1 MKRNRIVLFAG
12 KQTTRH
18 HIHCFRILTERFGW
32 SITLITVYPD
42 VADSA
47 RDILSVDKVY
57 LVKSF
62 VLPFLQENPAL
73 MDIIMSSHPD
83 MCIVL
88 GSGDNRFQSFLA
100 QTQLPII
107 WIREVG
113 YDPEEKLYSLRVK
126 KEIRPGIIP
135 QVSQKQSIV
144 YVPAPMVDYQDFLD
158 LNTDLVLEW
167 KNDCGLISH
176 DTTQNTIHKK
186 MVVAVLGTSEQ
197 EYAIQSLLENQDILM
212 YSIAHPDSSDIAF
225 PELHEDNAPI
235 LYELCDA
242 LIVVEDTHHLV
253 QLSLMRA
260 MASGTVIIT
269 PRTELYTSALGR
281 GSLYYE
287 EYSLPEIQACLE
299 ILHRSEH
306 KRQEVRSA
314 ASLMFE
320 KRYSYS
326 AISRLWHTVLEYS
339 TH

>member
-18 HIHCFRILTERFGW
+18 HIHCIRILMDRFEW
-32 SITLITVYPD
+32 NVTFITVYP
-42 VADSA
+42 VIADLA
-47 RDILSVDKVY
+47 RDIIPVDRVY

-62 VLPFLQENPAL
+62 SLPFLQEAPSL
-73 MDIIMSSHPD
+73 IDIIMNAHPD
-83 MCIVL
+83 VCIVV
-88 GSGDNRFQSFLA
+88 GCGDGRFQSFLE
-100 QTQLPII
+100 QTNLPIV
-107 WIREVG
+107 WIREI
-113 YDPEEKLYSLRVK
+113 DFDDSETLYSLTVQ

-135 QVSQKQSIV
+135 QVSQKQPIV
-144 YVPAPMVDYQDFLD
+144 YIPAPMVDYQDFLD

-167 KNDCGLISH
+167 KHDCGLISH
-176 DTTQNTIHKK
+176 DTVQNTIHKK
-186 MVVAVLGTSEQ
+186 TLVAVLGTPEQ
-197 EYAIQSLLENQDILM
+197 DYSVKSLLTNQDILM
-212 YSIAHPDSSDIAF
+212 YSIGNPESSDIEF
-225 PELHEDNAPI
+225 PEVHEDNAPI

-269 PRTELYTSALGR
+269 PRTETYTSALGR

-299 ILHRSEH
+299 ILQRSEH

-326 AISRLWHTVLEYS
+326 AITRLWHTVLEY
-339 TH
+339 TIH